1 MESSKI
7 RFEEIPEGFSAVDP
21 TNLSVGASAASST
34 LSSGAAATTTTTGH
48 SNQQQSQSS
57 AQDEQR
63 RSILEQAL
71 TSEALARLGTIKV
84 RTLFVGHS
92 RCIVIFYFF

>member
-1 MESSKI
+1 MESSTI
-7 RFEEIPEGFSAVDP
+7 RPEEIPEGFSAVDP
-21 TNLSVGASAASST
+21 TGVPAPSSS
-34 LSSGAAATTTTTGH
+34 LSSGITTTTTTTGS

-57 AQDEQR
+57 AQEEQR

-84 RTLFVGHS
+84 RGFCC
-92 RCIVIFYFF
+92 R